1 MKGNWF
7 KTCLLN
13 IRTQN
18 LWRKLCLRHRFW
30 YWFLIMPSLL
40 LQLSVLL
47 PVNAVWAIP
56 ISDIPNPR
64 QLNGTWVSDVADILS
79 PETEAQL
86 NQRINRLV
94 DKNGSEIAVV
104 TVPNTA
110 PAITVK
116 SYATELFNTW
126 GIGKR
131 GIDNG
136 VLFLIAVKERRLEI
150 ETGRGITPYISDRQ
164 VAQVIKDLIT
174 PEFKRQNFDRGI
186 INGVEEMAGRIEKIN
201 FYPFPFTPIYS
212 SLGIVGI
219 AIAISGG
226 ILCNKK
232 IQEWVQKLPTIEPNF
247 QNPVVF
253 QVKIPQLEEFANLE
267 MWLMGSGLVA
277 LSIST
282 NAWILSQEA
291 WTNLFI
297 NPFNQFIATLLVNLI
312 IAIATLPL
320 WLGLERVWLKQLA
333 QVFGYPIQ
341 RYEVDQV
348 NILLLRK
355 SYLIL
360 VFHLPALAIAW
371 LLGNTAILL
380 TIPTHLIF
388 SITSL
393 LIALGY
399 QFWEM
404 SLVDHMYLD
413 TQPAKDS
420 FFCQTCRQRTQKLT
434 DEMVHQYLKKPELSA
449 VELGNA
455 TYDLYYCDHC
465 HPLTT
470 TTNRKKFRNH
480 IYCHPHIQDEV
491 ICPRCSYPT
500 VIRVTPKQTRKS
512 KKFPKQGSQEATAI
526 LQCQNCFHEEPVY
539 PYVAP
544 VSSSSYFSDYNS
556 SYDSSSSSSSY
567 DSYDY
572 GSSSSSSDFGGGGSD
587 GGGAGSDW

>member
-13 IRTQN
+13 IRPQN
-18 LWRKLCLRHRFW
+18 LWRKLRHRFW
-30 YWFLIMPSLL
+30 NWFLIMPSYLL
-40 LQLSVLL
+40 LLWAVLL
-47 PVNAVWAIP
+47 PINSLWAMP

-64 QLNGTWVSDVADILS
+64 KLNGTWVSDVANILS
-79 PETEAQL
+79 SETEAKL

-94 DKNGSEIAVV
+94 AKNGSEIAVV
-104 TVPNTA
+104 TVPNTS

-116 SYATELFNTW
+116 SYATELFNNW

-150 ETGRGITPYISDRQ
+150 ETGRGIAPYISDRQ
-164 VAQVIKDLIT
+164 VAQVITDLIT
-174 PEFKRQNFDRGI
+174 PEFKRQNFDQGI
-186 INGVEEMAGRIEKIN
+186 INGVEEIAGRIEKIN

-226 ILCNKK
+226 ILCTKK
-232 IQEWVQKLPTIEPNF
+232 IKDWTQKLPTIEPNF

-253 QVKIPQLEEFANLE
+253 QVKIPQLDEFTNLE

-282 NAWILSQEA
+282 NAWVLSQEA

-297 NPFNQFIATLLVNLI
+297 NPFNQFIATLLINLI
-312 IAIATLPL
+312 IAIATLPI
-320 WLGLERVWLKQLA
+320 WLGLERLWLKQLA
-333 QVFGYPIQ
+333 QVFEYPIQ

-348 NILLLRK
+348 SILLLQK

-360 VFHLPALAIAW
+360 VFHLPAIAIAW

-380 TIPTHLIF
+380 AIPNHLVF
-388 SITSL
+388 SLTSL

-399 QFWEM
+399 QFWQM

-413 TQPAKDS
+413 TRPVKDT
-420 FFCQTCRQRTQKLT
+420 FFCQTCRQRTQKLAN
-434 DEMVHQYLKKPELSA
+434 DMVSQYLKKPELSA

-455 TYDLYYCDHC
+455 TYDLYYCDRC
-465 HPLTT
+465 HPLT
-470 TTNRKKFRNH
+470 NRPNSKKFRNH
-480 IYCHPHIQDEV
+480 AYCLPHIQDEA

-500 VIRVTPKQTRKS
+500 VIKVTLKQTRKS
-512 KKFPKQGSQEATAI
+512 KKFPKQGSQEATGI

-544 VSSSSYFSDYNS
+544 VSSSSYFSDYSS
-556 SYDSSSSSSSY
+556 SYESSSSSSSY

>member
-18 LWRKLCLRHRFW
+18 LWRKHSLRHRFW

-253 QVKIPQLEEFANLE
+253 QVKIPKLEEFANLE

-341 RYEVDQV
+341 RYEVD
-348 NILLLRK
+348 
-355 SYLIL
+355 
-360 VFHLPALAIAW
+360 HA
-371 LLGNTAILL
+371 
-380 TIPTHLIF
+380 
-388 SITSL
+388 
-393 LIALGY
+393 
-399 QFWEM
+399 
-404 SLVDHMYLD
+404 
-413 TQPAKDS
+413 
-420 FFCQTCRQRTQKLT
+420 
-434 DEMVHQYLKKPELSA
+434 
-449 VELGNA
+449 
-455 TYDLYYCDHC
+455 
-465 HPLTT
+465 LTT

-587 GGGAGSDW
+587 GGGAGSDC